1 MIAED
6 GRFIEIQGT
15 AEDEP
20 FDREELMEMLRLAEK
35 GTAELRV
42 IQRAALAGEL

>member
-1 MIAED
+1 
-6 GRFIEIQGT
+6 
-15 AEDEP
+15 
-20 FDREELMEMLRLAEK
+20 MLRLAEK

>member
-1 MIAED
+1 
-6 GRFIEIQGT
+6 
-15 AEDEP
+15 
-20 FDREELMEMLRLAEK
+20 MEMLRLAEK